1 MKHIPNKQALG
12 AADNLEAF
20 GFQPDDPGVDPNDHS
35 SRDELDLG
43 WLTILLLGVAVI
55 CIVFIMSLK
64 VAFAHNAPSGWTYPT
79 RCCSGTDC
87 AEISGRTV
95 HDSPTGY
102 RVAVAPGS
110 HPMWPATKPE
120 TLLLIVPYA
129 KAEASPDGR
138 WHLCINS
145 AGTLLCFYHVPG
157 GM

>member
-1 MKHIPNKQALG
+1 MNR
-12 AADNLEAF
+12 
-20 GFQPDDPGVDPNDHS
+20 QPDDPGVE
-35 SRDELDLG
+35 REDLSG
-43 WLTILLLGVAVI
+43 MEPFDAGFLVLVLLGVAAIACLVI
-55 CIVFIMSLK
+55 GLWARPAK
-64 VAFAHNAPSGWTYPT
+64 AHYAQSGWAYPT

-87 AEISGRTV
+87 SEISGRTV
-95 HDSPTGY
+95 HDSPAGY
-102 RVAVAPGS
+102 IVTVAPGS

-120 TLLLIVPYA
+120 TLRLIVPYA